1 MHCLIL
7 WVYVLVGIVTEG
19 TQEQLGTPF
28 WEEHDEPG
36 SADLLL
42 GLTFPP
48 FNTKRVVIYKN
59 YN

>member
-1 MHCLIL
+1 M
-7 WVYVLVGIVTEG
+7 YVLVGIVTEG